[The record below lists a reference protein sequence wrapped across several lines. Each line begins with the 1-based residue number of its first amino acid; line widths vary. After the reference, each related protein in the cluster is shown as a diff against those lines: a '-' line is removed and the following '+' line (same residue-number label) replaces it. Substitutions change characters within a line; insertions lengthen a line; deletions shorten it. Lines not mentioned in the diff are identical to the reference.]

1 MGQKMGNFT
10 FEGYVRRLDQFD
22 YRTRRH
28 DVPHD
33 VVELLELS
41 RDIELSDKIVV
52 DVEQLRE

>member
-1 MGQKMGNFT
+1 MGNFT